1 MKLKTIWKNDLKNQ
15 CQLVLTFETCDHDH
29 EPKIYCVE
37 GKPEQTTKKN
47 SQ

>member
-1 MKLKTIWKNDLKNQ
+1 M
-15 CQLVLTFETCDHDH
+15 LTFETCDRDH

>member
-1 MKLKTIWKNDLKNQ
+1 MTWKNQ
-15 CQLVLTFETCDHDH
+15 CELVLTFETYDRDH
-29 EPKIYCVE
+29 ESKTYCVE